1 MMRFREFLLSE
12 KRSVWLLRHL
22 AFWAFWGFYF
32 GMVRYLNPI
41 NYKANDGQF
50 PDFFPK
56 MVEAYTYLLP
66 QAFLVY
72 PLIYFI
78 LPRYVFR
85 GRYLG
90 GFIFSIIFLLL
101 SLTINVLFMLF
112 IKGHNPIYVLTSNWL
127 NLDSKML
134 YDTIFIGYL
143 GALQGALTGAALAAS
158 FKMYKHF
165 YLKDLRNQQLQKENT
180 EAQIRIL
187 MAQIHPHFLFNTLNN
202 IYSQA
207 QEESPRSAKMLMELS
222 SMLRYVL
229 DEGAKEKVPLEN
241 ELQMIKDY
249 IHLEMIRYDEK
260 LDIHL
265 SFPERTDEV
274 YIAPLL
280 LLPFIE
286 NCFKHGTSKIIEHPW
301 INLSIELDDL
311 TLKMKL
317 MNGKKRN
324 DGKEL
329 SRKGKGIE
337 NVSSRLDL
345 LYKDKHELEIQED
358 DEVFI
363 VNLKIELDRR
373 DPLQGR
379 PEIQSST
386 LSGQEKINYATK
398 REENIAMPDRR

>member
-1 MMRFREFLLSE
+1 MSFKEFLFSE

-22 AFWAFWGFYF
+22 AFWATWGFYF
-32 GMVRYLNPI
+32 GITRWFSPARWLTT
-41 NYKANDGQF
+41 GQL
-50 PDFFPK
+50 PPFFDT
-56 MVEAYTYLLP
+56 MGQAYSWLAP

-72 PLIYFI
+72 PLIYFV
-78 LPRYVFR
+78 LPRYVFQ

-101 SLTINVLFMLF
+101 SVAVHIPFVFYVEGYTQQWGLTAD
-112 IKGHNPIYVLTSNWL
+112 WR
-127 NLDSKML
+127 NLDPGIRQTFL
-134 YDTIFIGYL
+134 VAYL
-143 GALQGALTGAALAAS
+143 GGMQGALTASALAAS
-158 FKMYKHF
+158 FKMYKHYF
-165 YLKDLRNQQLQKENT
+165 LKDQRNQQLQKENT
-180 EAQIRIL
+180 DAQIRIL

-229 DEGAKEKVPLEN
+229 DEGSKEKVPLEN

-265 SFPERTDEV
+265 SFPERTDDV

-317 MNGKKRN
+317 MNGKKIK
-324 DGKEL
+324 DGEEL

-345 LYKDKHELEIQED
+345 LYKDKHKLEIQED
-358 DEVFI
+358 DEVFV
-363 VNLKIELDRR
+363 VNLRIDLDRR
-373 DPLQGR
+373 DPLPGQ
-379 PEIQSST
+379 PKTHSSAPFE
-386 LSGQEKINYATK
+386 QEKIDYATN
-398 REENIAMPDRR
+398 RE

>member
-1 MMRFREFLLSE
+1 MSFREFLFSE

-32 GMVRYLNPI
+32 GITRFLSP
-41 NYKANDGQF
+41 AGWLLTGRLR
-50 PDFFPK
+50 PFFGT
-56 MVEAYTYLLP
+56 MGEAYNWLAP

-72 PLIYFI
+72 PLIYFV
-78 LPRYVFR
+78 LPRYLFR
-85 GRYLG
+85 DRYFG
-90 GFIFSIIFLLL
+90 AFIFSIIFLLL
-101 SLTINVLFMLF
+101 SVSIHIPFVLFVE
-112 IKGHNPIYVLTSNWL
+112 GHTQMWGLTPDDWRNL
-127 NLDSKML
+127 NM
-134 YDTIFIGYL
+134 DTKRSIMVAYL
-143 GALQGALTGAALAAS
+143 GGLQGALTAAALATS

-180 EAQIRIL
+180 DAQIRIL

-229 DEGAKEKVPLEN
+229 DEGSKEKVPLEN

-260 LDIHL
+260 LDIHVSL
-265 SFPERTDEV
+265 PGKTDDV

-286 NCFKHGTSKIIEHPW
+286 NCFKHGTSKMIEHPW
-301 INLSIELDDL
+301 INLSIELDHL
-311 TLKMKL
+311 TLKMIL
-317 MNGKKRN
+317 TNGKKRM
-324 DGKEL
+324 DGKEF

-345 LYKDKHELEIQED
+345 LYKNKHQLEIKED

-363 VNLKIELDRR
+363 VNLRIDLDRR
-373 DPLQGR
+373 DPQPGQTKTQTSA
-379 PEIQSST
+379 PSK
-386 LSGQEKINYATK
+386 QEKK
-398 REENIAMPDRR
+398 F

>member
-1 MMRFREFLLSE
+1 MSFREFLLSE
-12 KRSVWLLRHL
+12 KRSVWILRHL

-32 GMVRYLNPI
+32 AFVRFLNPLR
-41 NYKANDGQF
+41 YKEAGGHFLHFWERMGEGFSYLF
-50 PDFFPK
+50 PQ
-56 MVEAYTYLLP
+56 V
-66 QAFLVY
+66 FLVY
-72 PLIYFI
+72 PLIYFV
-78 LPRYVFR
+78 LPRYLFR
-85 GRYLG
+85 DRYVG
-90 GFIFSIIFLLL
+90 AFIFSFIFLML
-101 SLTINVLFMLF
+101 SLVIHAFYIVY
-112 IKGHNPIYVLTSNWL
+112 IEGHNPIAFLTSDWL
-127 NLDSKML
+127 KMDDKTF
-134 YDTIFIGYL
+134 YNAIFIAYL
-143 GALQGALTGAALAAS
+143 GALNGALCGAALAVS

-180 EAQIRIL
+180 DAQIRIL

-207 QEESPRSAKMLMELS
+207 QEESPQSAKMLMELS

-249 IHLEMIRYDEK
+249 IHLEKIRYDEK
-260 LDIHL
+260 LDIHVSL
-265 SFPERTDEV
+265 PGRTDDV

-301 INLSIELDDL
+301 INLSIELDHL
-311 TLKMKL
+311 TLKMIL
-317 MNGKKRN
+317 TNGKKRM

-329 SRKGKGIE
+329 DRKGKGIE

-345 LYKDKHELEIQED
+345 LYKNKHKLEIKED

-363 VNLKIELDRR
+363 VNLQIDLDRM
-373 DPLQGR
+373 DPQLDQ
-379 PEIQSST
+379 PEKQLST
-386 LSGQEKINYATK
+386 LSGQEKINYAT
-398 REENIAMPDRR
+398 N

>member
-1 MMRFREFLLSE
+1 M
-12 KRSVWLLRHL
+12 
-22 AFWAFWGFYF
+22 G
-32 GMVRYLNPI
+32 
-41 NYKANDGQF
+41 
-50 PDFFPK
+50 
-56 MVEAYTYLLP
+56 EAYSWLAP

-72 PLIYFI
+72 PLIYFV

-85 GRYLG
+85 GRYVG
-90 GFIFSIIFLLL
+90 GFIFSIIFWLL
-101 SLTINVLFMLF
+101 SLTMNALILLFVD
-112 IKGHNPIYVLTSNWL
+112 GNHTNYSPNSDWL
-127 NLDSKML
+127 NLDGETM
-134 YDTIFIGYL
+134 YTILLAYL
-143 GALQGALTGAALAAS
+143 GGLNGGLAAAALATI
-158 FKMYKHF
+158 FKMYKHY
-165 YLKDLRNQQLQKENT
+165 YLKDLRNQQLQKENMD
-180 EAQIRIL
+180 AQIRIL

-229 DEGAKEKVPLEN
+229 DEGSKEKVPLEN

-265 SFPERTDEV
+265 SFPQRTDDE

-301 INLSIELDDL
+301 INLSIELDHL
-311 TLKMKL
+311 TLKMIL
-317 MNGKKRN
+317 TNGKKRT

-329 SRKGKGIE
+329 DRKGKGIE

-345 LYKDKHELEIQED
+345 LYKNKHKLEIKED

-363 VNLKIELDRR
+363 VNLQIELDRM
-373 DPLQGR
+373 DSLPVQ
-379 PEIQSST
+379 PEIQLSAP
-386 LSGQEKINYATK
+386 SGQEKRDYAT
-398 REENIAMPDRR
+398 N

>member
-1 MMRFREFLLSE
+1 MSFREFLMSE

-32 GMVRYLNPI
+32 GFTRFLSP
-41 NYKANDGQF
+41 AGWLLTGRF
-50 PDFFPK
+50 RPFFGT
-56 MVEAYTYLLP
+56 MGEAYTWLAP

-72 PLIYFI
+72 PLIYFV
-78 LPRYVFR
+78 LPQYLFRDRYF
-85 GRYLG
+85 GAL
-90 GFIFSIIFLLL
+90 IFSIIFLLL
-101 SLTINVLFMLF
+101 SVSIHIPFVLFVE
-112 IKGHNPIYVLTSNWL
+112 GHTQMWGLTPDDWRNL
-127 NLDSKML
+127 NM
-134 YDTIFIGYL
+134 DTKRSIVVAYL
-143 GALQGALTGAALAAS
+143 GGLQGALTAAALATS
-158 FKMYKHF
+158 FKMYKHY

-180 EAQIRIL
+180 DAQIRIL

-229 DEGAKEKVPLEN
+229 DEGSKEAVPLEN

-260 LDIHL
+260 LDIHVSL
-265 SFPERTDEV
+265 PGKTDDV

-286 NCFKHGTSKIIEHPW
+286 NCFKHGTSKMIEHPW

-311 TLKMKL
+311 TLKMLL
-317 MNGKKRN
+317 MNGKKRK
-324 DGKEL
+324 DGKEPG
-329 SRKGKGIE
+329 RQGKGIE

-345 LYKDKHELEIQED
+345 LYKNKHKLEIKED

-363 VNLKIELDRR
+363 VNLQIELDRR
-373 DPLQGR
+373 DPVPVQ
-379 PEIQSST
+379 PEIQSSA
-386 LSGQEKINYATK
+386 SSVQERINYAA
-398 REENIAMPDRR
+398 N

>member
-1 MMRFREFLLSE
+1 MSFKEFLFSE
-12 KRSVWLLRHL
+12 KRSVWLLRQL
-22 AFWAFWGFYF
+22 AFWAFWGFYI
-32 GMVRYLNPI
+32 GMTRFFNPVRFKEANGRFLNFSDHMV
-41 NYKANDGQF
+41 DGY
-50 PDFFPK
+50 
-56 MVEAYTYLLP
+56 MWLLP

-72 PLIYFI
+72 PLLYIV
-78 LPRYVFR
+78 LPRYLFR
-85 GRYLG
+85 GRYG
-90 GFIFSIIFLLL
+90 GALIFTIIFWLL
-101 SLTINVLFMLF
+101 SLTMNVVFMLS
-112 IKGHNPIYVLTSNWL
+112 INGLSPIYADPSKWL
-127 NLDSKML
+127 DLDSKTL
-134 YDTIFIGYL
+134 YNTIFIGYL
-143 GALQGALTGAALAAS
+143 GALQGGLTAAALAAS

-180 EAQIRIL
+180 DAQIRIL

-260 LDIHL
+260 LDIHVSL
-265 SFPERTDEV
+265 PGKTDNV

-301 INLSIELDDL
+301 INLSIELDHL
-311 TLKMKL
+311 TLKML
-317 MNGKKRN
+317 LTNGKKRK
-324 DGKEL
+324 DGKEPG
-329 SRKGKGIE
+329 RGGKGIE

-345 LYKDKHELEIQED
+345 LYKNKHKLEITED

-363 VNLKIELDRR
+363 VNLRIELDRMET
-373 DPLQGR
+373 PPGQ
-379 PEIQSST
+379 PATQSYVPSVLST
-386 LSGQEKINYATK
+386 SIS
-398 REENIAMPDRR
+398 

>member
-1 MMRFREFLLSE
+1 MMRFREFLMSE

-32 GMVRYLNPI
+32 GITRWLSPARWLTTGHLPPFFDTM
-41 NYKANDGQF
+41 GQ
-50 PDFFPK
+50 
-56 MVEAYTYLLP
+56 AYSWLAP

-72 PLIYFI
+72 PLIYFV

-101 SLTINVLFMLF
+101 SVAVHIPFVFYVEGYTQQWGLTAD
-112 IKGHNPIYVLTSNWL
+112 WR
-127 NLDSKML
+127 NLDPSIRQTFL
-134 YDTIFIGYL
+134 VAYL
-143 GALQGALTGAALAAS
+143 GGLQGALTAAALAAS
-158 FKMYKHF
+158 FKMYKHYF
-165 YLKDLRNQQLQKENT
+165 LKDLRNQQLQKENT

-229 DEGAKEKVPLEN
+229 DEGSKEEVPLEN

-265 SFPERTDEV
+265 SFPERTEDV

-345 LYKDKHELEIQED
+345 LYKDKHKLEIQED

-363 VNLKIELDRR
+363 VNLQIELDRR
-373 DPLQGR
+373 DPLQGQ

>member
-1 MMRFREFLLSE
+1 MSFKEFLFSE
-12 KRSVWLLRHL
+12 KRSVWFLRHL

-32 GMVRYLNPI
+32 GITRFLSP
-41 NYKANDGQF
+41 ARWLTTGSF
-50 PDFFPK
+50 PPFFK
-56 MVEAYTYLLP
+56 TMGEAYSWLAP

-72 PLIYFI
+72 PLIYFV

-85 GRYLG
+85 DKYLG

-101 SLTINVLFMLF
+101 SVSVHIPFVFYVEGYTQQWGLTV
-112 IKGHNPIYVLTSNWL
+112 VDWR
-127 NLDSKML
+127 NLDPSIRQ
-134 YDTIFIGYL
+134 TIQVAYL
-143 GALQGALTGAALAAS
+143 GGLQGALVAAALAAS
-158 FKMYKHF
+158 FKLYKHF

-180 EAQIRIL
+180 DAQIRIL

-229 DEGAKEKVPLEN
+229 DEGSKKEVPLEN

-260 LDIHL
+260 LDIHVSL
-265 SFPERTDEV
+265 PGKTEDV

-286 NCFKHGTSKIIEHPW
+286 NCFKHGTSKMIEHPW

-311 TLKMKL
+311 TLKMIL
-317 MNGKKRN
+317 MNGKKRK
-324 DGKEL
+324 DGAAPGRE
-329 SRKGKGIE
+329 GKGIQ

-345 LYKDKHELEIQED
+345 LYQDKHKLEIKED

-363 VNLKIELDRR
+363 VNLQIELERR
-373 DPLQGR
+373 DPLPAQ
-379 PEIQSST
+379 PEIESSAP
-386 LSGQEKINYATK
+386 SVQEKINYAT
-398 REENIAMPDRR
+398 N